1 MGVQWCFLVL
11 WRASF
16 LCYVGFLAL
25 LCYNSHYFWRD
36 IVSAGTCVTTALPYA
51 NGDLHLGHILE
62 QIQADI
68 WCRFQRL
75 KGQKILFVGGDDAH
89 GTAIMLSAEKNGV
102 TPEAWVE
109 DVWTRHQAD
118 IADFGVEMDMFYT
131 TRSPENQALVEG
143 IYQRLLENGSIAT
156 KSVEQAF
163 DVQAGMFL
171 PDRFI
176 RGGCPR
182 CKAPDQ
188 YGDHCEVCGAHYLP
202 TELINPYSV
211 ITKTAPEP
219 RSSEHVFFQL
229 SQKSDMLNEWIVQ
242 ADLQTSVSNKLQE
255 WLKLGLQDW
264 DISRDAPYFG
274 FQIPNYT
281 DKYFYVWMDAPVGYM
296 AAVKKYDSESDSSY
310 FPSIF
315 SVDSDWDLVHFIGKD
330 LVNFHGVFW
339 PTVLVSSGYRPPSSI
354 HVHGFIMINGEKMS
368 KSKGTFVT
376 ARDYLN
382 VLSPEYLRYYFA
394 CKLSDSVVDIDLNW
408 QDFVNRCNADLVGK
422 VVNIGSRTS
431 SFIHKYFSGELS
443 TTLDTTSPYTELLAR
458 SDIIQSLYEAKKF
471 HLVTREI
478 IALADL
484 ANQYVDQHKPWQMV
498 KQADSLARVQE
509 VCSTALHLFW
519 IIAVYLQPIVPTTS
533 RKISQIFDHDI
544 TSFDDATQQF
554 LGRNI
559 EAFPRVLE
567 RITLAMC
574 PQDN

>member
-1 MGVQWCFLVL
+1 MP
-11 WRASF
+11 
-16 LCYVGFLAL
+16 
-25 LCYNSHYFWRD
+25 
-36 IVSAGTCVTTALPYA
+36 AGICVTTALPYA

-68 WCRFQRL
+68 WCRFQRQ
-75 KGQKILFVGGDDAH
+75 KGQTVVFVGGDDAH

-102 TPEAWVE
+102 TPEAWVS
-109 DVWTRHQAD
+109 DIWVRHQKD
-118 IADFGVEMDMFYT
+118 IADFGVEMDTFYT
-131 TRSPENQALVEG
+131 TRSPENKALVEG
-143 IYQRLLENGSIAT
+143 IYRKLLDGGSIAT
-156 KSVEQAF
+156 RTVEQAY

-176 RGGCPR
+176 KGTCPK
-182 CKAPDQ
+182 CSAPDQ

-202 TELINPYSV
+202 TELLNPYSV
-211 ITKTAPEP
+211 ITKTTPES

-229 SQKSDMLNEWIVQ
+229 SQKSDMLSEWIVQ
-242 ADLQTSVSNKLQE
+242 AELQSSVSNKLKE
-255 WLKLGLQDW
+255 WLNFGLQDW
-264 DISRDAPYFG
+264 DISRDSPYFG

-296 AAVKKYDSESDSSY
+296 AAVQKNDSEKGLSH
-310 FPSIF
+310 FPDIF
-315 SVDSDWDLVHFIGKD
+315 SVKSEWDLVHFIGKD

-339 PTVLVSSGYRPPSSI
+339 PTVLISSGYRPPSSI

-376 ARDYLN
+376 ARDYLDA
-382 VLSPEYLRYYFA
+382 LSPEYLRYYFA

-408 QDFVNRCNADLVGK
+408 QDFVNRCNADLIGK
-422 VVNIGSRTS
+422 VINIGSRTS
-431 SFIHKYFSGELS
+431 SFIHKYFSGQLS
-443 TTLDTTSPYTELLAR
+443 DSLDKASPYAELLAR
-458 SDIIQSLYEAKKF
+458 SETIQSLYEAKKF

-498 KQADSLARVQE
+498 KHAESLDRVQV
-509 VCSTALHLFW
+509 VCTTALHFFW
-519 IIAVYLQPIVPTTS
+519 IISVYLQPIVPNTS
-533 RKISQIFDHDI
+533 QKISQIFDQDI
-544 TSFDDATQQF
+544 TSFGDANLQF
-554 LGRNI
+554 LGQKI
-559 EAFPRVLE
+559 GVFPRVLE